1 MIHTMATHDDVG
13 EITSAGPTP
22 KYGQLHRILGRMIES
37 ELQVDEALPSERLI
51 SERYGI
57 ARMTVRQ
64 AIDQLVTEGRVYKVA
79 GKGAFV
85 ARPRLTMPLTLT
97 SFTKDMQERGLRPGS
112 IELTCRTAAADAN
125 LSRLL
130 HVNIGEPV
138 HELKRVRLADGE
150 PLAIEHTHLVAR
162 RAPALLDTPLDN
174 RSLYAELE
182 TRYGLRIDGGDQ
194 TITAGLADDD
204 EGSLLGVPRGSQVLR
219 FQRRSFASGEP
230 LEYAVSTYRGDRY
243 QLSVS
248 FEPSPA
254 TPL

>member
-1 MIHTMATHDDVG
+1 MVHLMARQPLRKISD
-13 EITSAGPTP
+13 SGPTP
-22 KYGQLHRILGRMIES
+22 KYSQLHRILADMIEA
-37 ELQVDEALPSERLI
+37 ELAVDEPLPSERLI

-64 AIDQLVTEGRVYKVA
+64 AVDQLVAEGRVYKVA

-85 ARPRLTMPLTLT
+85 ARPRLVMPLTLT

-112 IELTCRTAAADAN
+112 VEVLRRSSVADAN

-138 HELKRVRLADGE
+138 HELKRVRLADDE
-150 PLAIEHTHLVAR
+150 PLAVEHSHLVAR
-162 RAPALLDTPLDN
+162 RTPALLETPLEN

-182 TRYGLRIDGGDQ
+182 NRYGLRIDGGDQ
-194 TITAGLADDD
+194 TITAGLADAE
-204 EGSLLGVPRGSQVLR
+204 EGSLLRIPQGSQVLR
-219 FQRRSFASGEP
+219 FQRRSFANGEP

-248 FEPSPA
+248 FEPSP
-254 TPL
+254 TSPL

>member
-1 MIHTMATHDDVG
+1 MIQSMAAPKRQ
-13 EITSAGPTP
+13 ITDKGPTP
-22 KYGQLHRILGRMIES
+22 KYGQLHRILAQMIET
-37 ELQVDEALPSERLI
+37 ELEIDEALPSERLI

-64 AIDQLVTEGRVYKVA
+64 AIDQLVAEGRVYKVA

-85 ARPRLTMPLTLT
+85 ARPHLVMPLTLT
-97 SFTKDMQERGLRPGS
+97 SFTKDMQERGSRAGS
-112 IELTCRTAAADAN
+112 IEITRRPAVADAS

-130 HVNIGEPV
+130 HVSIGEPL
-138 HELKRVRLADGE
+138 HELRRVRLADDE
-150 PLAIEHTHLVAR
+150 PLAIEHSHLVAR
-162 RAPALLDTPLDN
+162 RAPGLLDTPLGN

-194 TITAGLADDD
+194 TISAGLADPD
-204 EGSLLGVPRGSQVLR
+204 EAALLGVPHGSQVLR
-219 FQRRSFASGEP
+219 FQRRSFANGEP

-254 TPL
+254 APL